1 MDLEILK
8 KKLSTYRNAR
18 NQVRNVPDELLL
30 EVLSAW
36 EHWTGSTPEFYR
48 GIGISHAGMASMM
61 GKAKK
66 LRREGRVP
74 TSEFKEIT
82 DSVLGG
88 NSVNT
93 AFVGSGIELSWEHG
107 KVIRFPLVEQ
117 LIDFLKKVA

>member
-30 EVLSAW
+30 EVLLAW

-74 TSEFKEIT
+74 ASEFKEIT

-88 NSVNT
+88 SSIST
-93 AFVGSGIELSWEHG
+93 AFTGSGIELSWENG

-117 LIDFLKKVA
+117 LIDFLKRVA